1 MAKHNIGEYKR
12 ILPQGGLCDMHYY
25 WENLNL
31 EYEDAQ
37 RVPSRSP
44 NRDYVIIRTAFGIK
58 KHMYAHGEKL
68 LFDTKEERDAYREAY
83 YAQQAADAHRNA
95 MIRALVQEFKTKLE
109 TKSTAELEA
118 YMAKVF
124 K

>member
-1 MAKHNIGEYKR
+1 MKHEISEYKR

-25 WENLNL
+25 WENLDL
-31 EYEDAQ
+31 EYAEAQ
-37 RVPSRSP
+37 RVPSRSSD
-44 NRDYVIIRTAFGIK
+44 RDYIIVRTTSGIK

-83 YAQQAADAHRNA
+83 YAQRAADTHRNT
-95 MIRALVQEFKTKLE
+95 MIRTLVREFETKLK